1 MHSSVFILIFGEDC
15 LKFIELEVSHKPKT
29 NSRDVSS
36 VVTGTVLNLLELI
49 HAVLSWMTNILLDV
63 LLCSI
68 AEYFYE
74 LCRILTSHT
83 NNE

>member
-36 VVTGTVLNLLELI
+36 VVTATVTELI
-49 HAVLSWMTNILLDV
+49 GINTCSFKLDDKYLIRRFV
-63 LLCSI
+63 V
-68 AEYFYE
+68 
-74 LCRILTSHT
+74 
-83 NNE
+83 